1 MRFPELRRYDTP
13 LEQAAALF
21 VFCHY
26 CLTDSYGHD
35 AWRDFRVQKLRRLY
49 LAERNKPQQARFSE
63 AA

>member
-21 VFCHY
+21 VFAHY
-26 CLTDSYGHD
+26 YLTDMYGHD
-35 AWRDFRVQKLRRLY
+35 AWRDFRVQKCRCLY
-49 LAERNKPQQARFSE
+49 LTERRKQQQGRL